1 MRSPE
6 PGETSQCSS
15 GVHNELGDRALYSG
29 QWSPGPGQCHGNV
42 RQCYNT
48 AGVYIIVWIEDRY
61 HLLQFYG

>member
-6 PGETSQCSS
+6 SGETSQCSS

-48 AGVYIIVWIEDRY
+48 AAGVYNGIDII
-61 HLLQFYG
+61 FYCFTDNY